1 MRESPD
7 VQRRLP
13 GARGVIG
20 VGLKDESGSTFID
33 VIAFAS
39 VKKIIPDREFDGTY
53 AICIWQMKP

>member
-1 MRESPD
+1 
-7 VQRRLP
+7 
-13 GARGVIG
+13 
-20 VGLKDESGSTFID
+20 